1 MSVLDRFSLTG
12 KVAYVTGSARGIGY
26 AFAQGL
32 AQAGAQVAV
41 ADIDIDAAAAAAAA
55 LQEETGRRVRAFE
68 VDASDHDRAGDLV
81 FEVAEE
87 FGGLDIAFHNAG
99 FAHNQPAE
107 ELEVENWNRM
117 IALNLSGVFYG
128 TQAAGRYM
136 LTHGGGAIVNTASMS
151 AHVVNVPQPQAHYN
165 AAKAGVVQLSKSFAV
180 EWAGRGVRVNTISP
194 GYIGTE
200 LLQAEAL
207 QPLRRQWEE
216 LTPQGRVGRPDELQG
231 IAVYLASDASSY
243 ATGADFVVD
252 GGYTAV

>member
-1 MSVLDRFSLTG
+1 MSVLDRFSLAG
-12 KVAYVTGSARGIGY
+12 KVAYVTGSAQGIGY
-26 AFAQGL
+26 AFAEGL
-32 AQAGAQVAV
+32 AQAGADVAL
-41 ADIDIDAAAAAAAA
+41 ADINVEAATSAADR
-55 LQEETGRRVRAFE
+55 LQHETGRRVRAYQ
-68 VDASDHDRAGDLV
+68 VDVTDPARAGDLV
-81 FEVAEE
+81 FEVAEDL
-87 FGGLDIAFHNAG
+87 GSLDIAFHNAG

-117 IALNLSGVFYG
+117 IGLNLSGVFYG

-136 LTHGGGAIVNTASMS
+136 LTHGGGSIVNTASMS

-165 AAKAGVVQLSKSFAV
+165 ASKAGVIQLSKSFAV

-200 LLQAEAL
+200 LLQAEDLA
-207 QPLRRQWEE
+207 PLRQQWEE
-216 LTPQGRVGRPDELQG
+216 LTPQRRVGRPDELQG

>member
-1 MSVLDRFSLTG
+1 MSVLDRFSLEG
-12 KVAYVTGSARGIGY
+12 KVAYVTGSAQGIGY

-32 AQAGAQVAV
+32 AQAGADVAL
-41 ADIDIDAAAAAAAA
+41 ADINIDAATTAAAR
-55 LQEETGRRVRAFE
+55 LQEETGRRVRAHHID
-68 VDASDHDRAGDLV
+68 VTDPARAGDLV
-81 FEVAEE
+81 FEVAED

-99 FAHNQPAE
+99 FAHNQAAE
-107 ELEVENWNRM
+107 DLTVENWNRM
-117 IALNLSGVFYG
+117 ISLNLSGVFYG

-136 LTHGGGAIVNTASMS
+136 LTHQGGSIVNTASMS

-165 AAKAGVVQLSKSFAV
+165 ASKAGVIQLSKSFAV

-200 LLQAEAL
+200 LLQAEDL
-207 QPLRRQWEE
+207 RPLRQQWEQ
-216 LTPQGRVGRPDELQG
+216 LTPQRRVGRPDELQG
-231 IAVYLASDASSY
+231 IAVYLASEASSY